1 MIGTCLS
8 LLIRIELGSP
18 GTQIL
23 ANDAQLYNT
32 IVTAHAFLMIFFMV
46 MPGMVG
52 GFGNFFVPL
61 LIGADKKSFIKSM
74 YTYIKKRLLSFCT
87 KGDRVKY
94 NYLLKNNIKFNKF
107 DISSL
112 SQVARDGKGQ
122 DKEEKSNFLYPKGL
136 EKSLI
141 LPALQ
146 EKKGFRTN
154 IHNDNFNSYLAG
166 LFEGDGH
173 ISILRGNNINKKKFS
188 KIRKIVL
195 GITFNIKDLPF
206 CEYIMNKIGYGW
218 IRIKSKENACVLLIQ
233 TDEGL
238 TTFVKIINGYLR
250 SPKIYKFNLL
260 IDYLNS
266 KYFLN
271 IIKNKEDLSNLN
283 SNNWLAG
290 FIDADGGFY
299 IRYTEAK
306 DSKFRIAC
314 VLTIEQR
321 IIEPVSN
328 LSYEPLFLEISKYF
342 KVKLEYSKHNKN
354 KSYLMIRMSNSNS
367 LKIVIDYFNKYK
379 LYSSKYLDYLN
390 WAEVARLLLDKK
402 AYKLESR
409 KYIYDLKNK
418 MNNKRTYF
426 NWNHIYYL

>member
-1 MIGTCLS
+1 
-8 LLIRIELGSP
+8 
-18 GTQIL
+18 
-23 ANDAQLYNT
+23 
-32 IVTAHAFLMIFFMV
+32 
-46 MPGMVG
+46 
-52 GFGNFFVPL
+52 
-61 LIGADKKSFIKSM
+61 
-74 YTYIKKRLLSFCT
+74 
-87 KGDRVKY
+87 
-94 NYLLKNNIKFNKF
+94 
-107 DISSL
+107 
-112 SQVARDGKGQ
+112 
-122 DKEEKSNFLYPKGL
+122 
-136 EKSLI
+136 
-141 LPALQ
+141 
-146 EKKGFRTN
+146 
-154 IHNDNFNSYLAG
+154 
-166 LFEGDGH
+166 
-173 ISILRGNNINKKKFS
+173 
-188 KIRKIVL
+188 
-195 GITFNIKDLPF
+195 
-206 CEYIMNKIGYGW
+206 MNKIGYGW